1 MCEGT
6 YNYTSKCFKKLSIP
20 QIKRNQDYIS
30 LTTQSITFNKNLCH
44 RNVIIIF
51 SIFIT
56 NFNVCHF
63 KSIAVPCLYHF
74 HLYIQT
80 KEKRYNQQKSPK

>member
-30 LTTQSITFNKNLCH
+30 LTTQSITFNKNHCH

-51 SIFIT
+51 SILLLILMS
-56 NFNVCHF
+56 VIL
-63 KSIAVPCLYHF
+63 S
-74 HLYIQT
+74 
-80 KEKRYNQQKSPK
+80 